1 MAEWAGSLK
10 SWRLVSPPS
19 CLVVVLLL
27 FSLSLC
33 SGVAAQHELADESF
47 DDSEF
52 VGGEVVQ
59 ESSFFGHVVE
69 LTDDSFEAAIAKYD
83 YILVDFYA
91 PWCGYCKRLAPEVR
105 KFFDSYPYRI
115 FPSTPSCVEEV
126 IF

>member
-1 MAEWAGSLK
+1 M
-10 SWRLVSPPS
+10 
-19 CLVVVLLL
+19 
-27 FSLSLC
+27 
-33 SGVAAQHELADESF
+33 AAQHELADGSF

-105 KFFDSYPYRI
+105 NFFDFYPYLI
-115 FPSTPSCVEEV
+115 FPSTPSCVDEA

>member
-10 SWRLVSPPS
+10 SWRLASPPS
-19 CLVVVLLL
+19 CLLVLVLLL
-27 FSLSLC
+27 LSLLLLC
-33 SGVAAQHELADESF
+33 GGAAAQHELADESF

-83 YILVDFYA
+83 HILVDFYA

-105 KFFDSYPYRI
+105 QFLRLLPF
-115 FPSTPSCVEEV
+115 T
-126 IF
+126 

>member
-10 SWRLVSPPS
+10 SWRLASPPS
-19 CLVVVLLL
+19 SLPVLLL
-27 FSLSLC
+27 LLLLLC
-33 SGVAAQHELADESF
+33 GGAAAQHELADESF

-83 YILVDFYA
+83 HILVDFYA

-105 KFFDSYPYRI
+105 QFSDS
-115 FPSTPSCVEEV
+115 
-126 IF
+126 